1 MKKEVDEEALLIT
14 SDDDGND
21 WPDSDVE
28 LLEPAKREIEKNSV
42 RVDLTETAGYRV
54 RQINEARSMLGLP
67 LRAADGSVLK
77 QPLIIGASG
86 RIITRPQNH
95 QFRTNFL
102 NFVKKQRLKTNKQE
116 PGSIAPLNFVKVETQ
131 KPVNF
136 IKVKKEDRW
145 SVKCIKQEPESVKVK
160 KQEPVN
166 VKVEKQDGSESVC
179 SDSQNEVPPGE
190 LWHSVPDP
198 YQKSELEELASRL
211 ATKIKVAQGPAP
223 PKAPPLNICLQLNS
237 LHAQTCELAALARRT
252 EANLQWLTTDGW
264 NRHNQ
269 DSYDPYKQWA
279 KRMAEE
285 EARQE
290 RQRDLTE
297 IASVLHEE
305 VSKDTHKLHQAIST
319 CAAFMVQAAATSG
332 AVAASSSRTAPGLAP
347 GPGAPSL
354 TQLEQRMA
362 ALPLKRRSVSLKD
375 EEPSRSGMERKDE
388 EPSRSGRERKDEEP
402 SRSGR
407 ECKVHKE
414 EPSRRSGRERKRE
427 KPSRYEGPS
436 RSGKKRRRH
445 KDEETSSS
453 EEGVVW

>member
-1 MKKEVDEEALLIT
+1 M
-14 SDDDGND
+14 
-21 WPDSDVE
+21 
-28 LLEPAKREIEKNSV
+28 
-42 RVDLTETAGYRV
+42 
-54 RQINEARSMLGLP
+54 
-67 LRAADGSVLK
+67 
-77 QPLIIGASG
+77 
-86 RIITRPQNH
+86 
-95 QFRTNFL
+95 
-102 NFVKKQRLKTNKQE
+102 
-116 PGSIAPLNFVKVETQ
+116 KVETQ

-136 IKVKKEDRW
+136 VKVKKEDRW
-145 SVKCIKQEPESVKVK
+145 SAKCIKQEPESVKVKKQEPESVKVK

-279 KRMAEE
+279 KRTAEE

-305 VSKDTHKLHQAIST
+305 ISKDTHKLHQTIST

-332 AVAASSSRTAPGLAP
+332 AVAAASSRTAPAAAAPGLAP

-354 TQLEQRMA
+354 TQLKQRMA

-407 ECKVHKE
+407 ERKVHKE

-427 KPSRYEGPS
+427 KPSRYEEPS
-436 RSGKKRRRH
+436 RSGKERRRH
-445 KDEETSSS
+445 KDEEKSSS
-453 EEGVVW
+453 EEGVVWQ